1 MLHRWKKPGSL
12 FMTPPAPALPARR
25 KKRLFG
31 IPAFLWTGFR
41 RTAMFIGSLF
51 LILMMVS
58 CVGTIFVGNYETP
71 LPDRMV
77 LNLRLNNGLSEY
89 SPDADFLRELYGP
102 AFGRLNTQDMID
114 TIDRAA
120 NDKRVIAMIVSIESG
135 PFDLTQ
141 VQDLRQAIK
150 RFRAAGKTAHAYS
163 TSFAEA
169 GMGAYYL
176 AASFD
181 HIWMQPVGMVAIPG
195 FDTQMPFF
203 REGLGKVGVTPHVYQ
218 RKEYKGVM
226 ENLSRS
232 SLSDPGREMLSSLLG
247 DLMAQMHA
255 DISADR
261 TTESRTVDFR
271 ALVDRG
277 LFLDNEAR
285 EAGLID
291 STGYFDEVRQ
301 SAIGRSGARIVSLSR
316 YRGQTVARD
325 KHHGKTK
332 VGIVYAQGPIVADDR
347 SSGFG
352 GGSDAAAANR
362 ISDAIIRT
370 VRDDSVEAIILRINS
385 PGGSPTASETIRRA
399 VAYAVERDMPVIVS
413 MGPAAGSGGY
423 WIATDATHI
432 FALPATLTG
441 SIGVAAGKMDFA
453 ELMTKIGVNWD
464 GVTLGNNADLWSFT
478 RPFSPSGDR
487 LMNNMADAL
496 YNAFIARV
504 ATGRKLD
511 PEQVE
516 AVARGRV
523 WTGQQAKANGLVDE
537 IGGLSDAL
545 DHTARMLGLD
555 SRHDLALVHLP
566 RPKTPFDRFLELM
579 NVEVMMDRIVHAAM
593 KRMEQA
599 TMPRVMAYDPLLDI
613 RL

>member
-12 FMTPPAPALPARR
+12 FITPPARPARR
-25 KKRLFG
+25 RRKILFG
-31 IPAFLWTGFR
+31 VPAFLWTGFR
-41 RTAMFIGSLF
+41 RTALFIGSLF

-58 CVGTIFVGNYETP
+58 CVGAVFVGNYETP
-71 LPDRMV
+71 LPERMV
-77 LNLRLNNGLSEY
+77 LNLRLNTGLSEY

-114 TIDRAA
+114 AIDRAA
-120 NDKRVIAMIVSIESG
+120 HDKRVVGVIVTIESG

-150 RFRAAGKTAHAYS
+150 RFRAAGKTANAYS
-163 TSFAEA
+163 PSFAEA

-181 HIWMQPVGMVAIPG
+181 NIWMQPVGMVAIPG
-195 FDTQMPFF
+195 FDAQMPFF
-203 REGLGKVGVTPHVYQ
+203 RDGLGKVGVTPHVYQ

-247 DLMAQMHA
+247 DLMAQMNT

-261 TTESRTVDFR
+261 QIDFR

-277 LFLDNEAR
+277 LFLDEEAR

-291 STGYFDEVRQ
+291 RIGYFDEVRQ
-301 SAIGRSGARIVSLSR
+301 AAVGRSAARIVSLSR

-325 KHHGKTK
+325 KQHGKTK
-332 VGIVYAQGPIVADDR
+332 VGIVYAQGAIVADDR
-347 SSGFG
+347 SSSFG
-352 GGSDAAAANR
+352 GGSDVAAANR
-362 ISDAIIRT
+362 ISEAIIRT
-370 VRDDSVEAIILRINS
+370 VRDDTVEAIILRINS

-399 VAYAVERDMPVIVS
+399 VAYAVKRDLPVIVS

-441 SIGVAAGKMDFA
+441 SIGVASGKMDFA
-453 ELMTKIGVNWD
+453 EMMTKIGVNWD
-464 GVTLGNNADLWSFT
+464 GVTLGANADLWSFT

-496 YNAFIARV
+496 YDAFIDRV

-511 PEQVE
+511 REQVE
-516 AVARGRV
+516 AIARGRV
-523 WTGQQAKANGLVDE
+523 WTGQQAKANGLVDDL
-537 IGGLSDAL
+537 GGLSDAL
-545 DHTARMLGLD
+545 DHTARMLGLAD
-555 SRHDLALVHLP
+555 RHDLTLSHLP
-566 RPKTPFDRFLELM
+566 RPKTPFDRFLELI
-579 NVEVMMDRIVHAAM
+579 NVEVMMDRIAHAAM

-599 TMPRVMAYDPLLDI
+599 AMPKVMAHDPLLEI